1 MQNPAGV
8 VAHAKMRADR
18 PGLAASDAFH
28 ESSIT
33 LGNPRLRDHQA
44 ERRAFTLPTP
54 PLCSVDT
61 EMFQS

>member
-1 MQNPAGV
+1 MQNPTGV

-18 PGLAASDAFH
+18 PGWAASEAFH
-28 ESSIT
+28 DSSIT

-54 PLCSVDT
+54 PLCSVGH
-61 EMFQS
+61 